1 MWKSE
6 TKGLHVPIKLIKV
19 DVPLNPFFFLF
30 FSDLPLNQK
39 DNELPYF
46 NVLNNFSKDVWKT
59 LDALDGFRRFILHVA
74 TNARP
79 ITTLVSHVINIVI

>member
-1 MWKSE
+1 M
-6 TKGLHVPIKLIKV
+6 PIKLIKV
-19 DVPLNPFFFLF
+19 DVPLNYIYIF
-30 FSDLPLNQK
+30 FSDVPLNQK
-39 DNELPYF
+39 DNELLYF
-46 NVLNNFSKDVWKT
+46 NVLNNISKDVWKT